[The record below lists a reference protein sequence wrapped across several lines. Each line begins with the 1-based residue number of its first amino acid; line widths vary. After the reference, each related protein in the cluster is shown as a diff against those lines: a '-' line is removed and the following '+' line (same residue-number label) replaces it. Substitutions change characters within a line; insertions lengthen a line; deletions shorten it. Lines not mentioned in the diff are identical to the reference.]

1 MNQQSLFR
9 YSHSD
14 RTRVFRD
21 MRKSPV
27 PEISQE
33 QCYFVGFRIS
43 IESSYRYHHA
53 LILAD
58 DHDSFVHGIR
68 GEFNAILD
76 QSPATYARDIALVFM
91 RNLVMQDPAMIDSV
105 DRCNIKTEIQK
116 LLSKRDDNQFT
127 VFGRLGESICLANA
141 NTSDALTAIQTA
153 RRKSAQLAG
162 KNFRPLEVCQ
172 AHPVTKEFDTLFHT
186 TSNRIM
192 SLIGSVS
199 AGDGHLH

>member
-9 YSHSD
+9 YNHSD

-21 MRKSPV
+21 VRKSPV
-27 PEISQE
+27 PEIAQE
-33 QCYFVGFRIS
+33 QCYFVGLRIS
-43 IESSYRYHHA
+43 IESRYRYHHT

-58 DHDSFVHGIR
+58 DHDSFVHGIK

-127 VFGRLGESICLANA
+127 VFGKLGESICLVNE
-141 NTSDALTAIQTA
+141 NTSDALAAIQTA
-153 RRKSAQLAG
+153 RRKSAQLTG

-172 AHPVTKEFDTLFHT
+172 AHPVTKEFDDLFHT
-186 TSNRIM
+186 TANRIM

>member
-9 YSHSD
+9 YNHSD

-21 MRKSPV
+21 MRRSPV
-27 PEISQE
+27 PQISQE
-33 QCYFVGFRIS
+33 QCYFVSFRIS

-76 QSPATYARDIALVFM
+76 QSPVTFARDIALVFM
-91 RNLVMQDPAMIDSV
+91 RNLVMQDHAMIDSV

-127 VFGRLGESICLANA
+127 VLGRLGESICLVNE
-141 NTSDALTAIQTA
+141 NTSDALAAIQTV

-162 KNFRPLEVCQ
+162 KSFMPLEVCQ
-172 AHPVTKEFDTLFHT
+172 AHPVTKEFDALFHKT
-186 TSNRIM
+186 ANRIM
-192 SLIGSVS
+192 SLVGNKLT
-199 AGDGHLH
+199 DCGHLH